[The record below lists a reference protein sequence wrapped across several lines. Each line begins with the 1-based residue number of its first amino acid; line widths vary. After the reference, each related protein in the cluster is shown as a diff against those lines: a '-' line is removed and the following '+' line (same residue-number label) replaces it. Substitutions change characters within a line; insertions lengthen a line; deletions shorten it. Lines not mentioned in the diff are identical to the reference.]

1 MKYLLIVWLLFCTNT
16 LMSSDYVFEHISSND
31 GLSNNLIR
39 DIIQDEK
46 GYLWF
51 ATSGGLNRFNGHSFD
66 VYKTVMGDTTSLS
79 DSRLSVVFE
88 DKNGF
93 IWARS
98 ILGNVHRVDPV
109 NHTVIN
115 FKEAGFIPKNSTSL
129 FHYVASNGDVWIIHS
144 TGLLR
149 AFCSSAN
156 NDKLNIQSFDNEEWM
171 QNNSVNFVYE
181 DTNQNIWIGTNRG
194 VLRLVVPQYELYE
207 TQPELFY
214 ENSEIGFNQIHEHE
228 QKLYMGADS
237 GQIFIYDIISQQFVF
252 KNLLSGKLKGDVSA
266 INHNEFGEIIFGST
280 RGEILH
286 YLPENSNVYY
296 YENFPDD
303 LPSSSYISEIFTDSY
318 DTFWMVTE
326 NRGVYQYLPSQ
337 KEFRYFGLNY
347 SNRDFLGEPD
357 KQILLEDSNRN
368 LWVGIN
374 GGGLF
379 LFDRKIQRF
388 QHFKHSPDNTGSL
401 SSDIVLSMYED
412 RSKNLWIGTSYGG
425 VNKISLKSD
434 LLRRISPVQNP
445 NTGFD
450 NYIRSVTTD
459 VLGNVWVG
467 TKAGKIYI
475 YKDRTLIGTL
485 PDDLNN
491 SDAFPATNVY
501 CLYFDSDH
509 NLWIGTK
516 GNGIYVIKS
525 MLSFID
531 RLHHADVEVVHLVHD
546 PDNSNSLS
554 SDNVYSIN
562 QDVYGQYW
570 IGTFLGG
577 LDLLT
582 NPFEGA
588 VFQNFMPQTESS
600 SGIVST
606 EVRDLFFDVQQNLWI
621 ATSEGVSVLESK
633 YLRSTEKR
641 FINLSPS
648 ISDENSMSGKV
659 VYQIKQSKNDDIFLA
674 MLDGG
679 INQLKASDFQK
690 RNFSW
695 IHHKS
700 QILSPNVYSIE
711 EDYTGNIWMGT
722 DNGLFRLNVD
732 DGVIEKYHIKN
743 SYLPL
748 TFSEGCSQKTSKQEL
763 VFGSNDGFV
772 IFHPDSIRKDSTQF
786 PILFSKLEIN
796 GEQITNQNSSILS
809 SSVEMK
815 DEITLKHNQNNINL
829 YFSVLDYERPDAI
842 QYSYILEG
850 YDTYWS
856 NPTTNNSAMY
866 RKIPP
871 GDYTLKV
878 KGTNSSGAWM
888 KKTATLDI
896 VITPPFWKSTTG
908 YILIILIVSLLITIS
923 TIVVYR
929 QIIMQNKARVEK
941 AINEKRIEYYTNIS
955 HEFKTPLSLILSP
968 VEEII
973 MSHKSSDFARK
984 KGLQI
989 KKNAIYLKRLIDQ
1002 ILDFRKIREGKMQL
1016 KVSEMNIIE
1025 FFREIYL
1032 VFLPL
1037 SQRIGV
1043 KFDYQYNVDSFF
1055 GYCDLHQLEKVFYN
1069 LLSNAFRYTPQGRE
1083 VILKVDVDKENGM
1096 LLARVIDAGVGINE
1110 NELPQIFDRFNNSKN
1125 STGIGLFFTKEIVTL
1140 HKGSIDV
1147 FNNEKGGATFEVQIP
1162 VDPKFYTSE
1171 EIDHS
1176 VEQRNAFDLNSIDD
1190 IEVIISHQSSK
1201 EKVVHR
1207 GADYLET
1214 ILVVEDNA
1222 EMRDYLVSELS
1233 DRYRV
1238 IEAEDGQKG
1247 IELARTHNPQLII
1260 SDIVMPKVDGYELTK
1275 TLKDSFETN
1284 HIPVILLT
1292 AEDSDE
1298 KKIQG
1303 AECGADDYVT
1313 KPFSINYLNAKIEQT
1328 ISQRKKLKKKI
1339 EFETEDVKSAEPND
1353 GHKDNNTFIAKVN
1366 KLVLDNI
1373 SDPAMNVEYL
1383 VDKMDIS
1390 RTLFFKKMKAA
1401 SGYAPN
1407 EYLRIIRMQE
1417 AARLIVSGDKTISE
1431 ISNSIGYNDSNYFSK
1446 TFKKHFG
1453 ETPSAYKLNHSK
1465 RNVI

>member
-1 MKYLLIVWLLFCTNT
+1 MKNIVIILLVLCTNP

-66 VYKTVMGDTTSLS
+66 VYKTVMGDTASLS

-98 ILGNVHRVDPV
+98 ILGNVHRVDPTSNV
-109 NHTVIN
+109 VLN
-115 FKEAGFIPKNSTSL
+115 FKEMGIIPKSSKSTSH
-129 FHYVASNGDVWIIHS
+129 FVSSNGDVWITHS
-144 TGLLR
+144 SGLLR
-149 AFCSSAN
+149 AYYTSGRNA
-156 NDKLNIQSFDNEEWM
+156 KLKIQSFDNEPWM

-181 DTNQNIWIGTNRG
+181 DSNQNIWIGTNQG
-194 VLRLVVPQYELYE
+194 VLRLVVPQHELYE
-207 TQPELFY
+207 AKPDFFY
-214 ENSEIGFNQIHEHE
+214 KDGENAFVQIHEYE
-228 QKLYMGADS
+228 QKLYMGANS
-237 GQIFIYDIISQQFVF
+237 GRVFIYDIISQQFVF
-252 KNLLSGKLKGDVSA
+252 QNLLSGYFNGNVSS
-266 INHNEFGEIIFGST
+266 INHNEYGQVIFGST
-280 RGEILH
+280 QGEILH
-286 YLPENSNVYY
+286 FEPENSNVQYFKQ
-296 YENFPDD
+296 FPGN
-303 LPSSSYISEIFTDSY
+303 LPFSSYISEIFTDSY
-318 DTFWMVTE
+318 DTFWLVTE
-326 NRGVYQYLPSQ
+326 KRGVYQYLPSQ
-337 KEFRYFGLNY
+337 RKFRYYGLNY
-347 SNRDFLGEPD
+347 SNRYFLGEPD
-357 KQILLEDSNRN
+357 KQILLEDSNNN
-368 LWVGIN
+368 LWVGVN

-379 LFDRKIQRF
+379 LYDRKEQRF

-434 LLRRISPVQNP
+434 RLRRIAPVDNP
-445 NTGFD
+445 KTGFD

-467 TKAGKIYI
+467 TKAGKIHI
-475 YKDRTLIGTL
+475 YKDRELIGTL

-501 CLYFDSDH
+501 CLFFDSDH

-516 GNGIYVIKS
+516 GNGIYIIKS

-546 PDNSNSLS
+546 PFNSNSLS

-562 QDVYGQYW
+562 QDVHGQYW

-588 VFQNFMPQTESS
+588 VFQNFLPRTESS
-600 SGIVST
+600 SGIVSN

-621 ATSEGVSVLESK
+621 ATSEGVSILESK
-633 YLRSTEKR
+633 YLRSIEKR
-641 FINLSPS
+641 FVNLSPS
-648 ISDENSMSGKV
+648 IIDENSMSGKV

-690 RNFSW
+690 RNFNW
-695 IHHKS
+695 IHHKN

-711 EDYTGNIWMGT
+711 EDYNGNIWMGT
-722 DNGLFRLNVD
+722 DNGLFSLDVAN
-732 DGVIEKYHIKN
+732 GVIEKYHIKN

-763 VFGSNDGFV
+763 VFGSNDGFL
-772 IFHPDSIRKDSTQF
+772 IFHPDSIQKDSTQF
-786 PILFSKLEIN
+786 PILFSRLEVN
-796 GEQITNQNSSILS
+796 GEHITSQNSSILKS
-809 SSVEMK
+809 SIEEQEQIK
-815 DEITLKHNQNNINL
+815 LKHDQNNINM
-829 YFSVLDYERPDAI
+829 YFSVLDFERPDAI

-850 YDTYWS
+850 YDSYWS

-871 GDYTLKV
+871 GEYTLKV
-878 KGTNSSGAWM
+878 NGTNSSGAWM
-888 KKTATLDI
+888 NKTETLNI
-896 VITPPFWKSTTG
+896 VISPPFWKSTAG
-908 YILIILIVSLLITIS
+908 YILIILIVSLLITTS
-923 TIVVYR
+923 TIIMYR

-973 MSHKSSDFARK
+973 MSHKSSDFARN

-1083 VILKVDVDKENGM
+1083 VILKVDVDKENGK
-1096 LLARVIDAGVGINE
+1096 LLALVIDAGVGINE
-1110 NELPQIFDRFNNSKN
+1110 NELPHIFDRFNNSKN

-1140 HKGSIDV
+1140 HKGKIDV

-1162 VDPKFYTSE
+1162 VYQEFYVSG
-1171 EIDHS
+1171 EIDRS

-1190 IEVIISHQSSK
+1190 IEIIISHQSSK

-1214 ILVVEDNA
+1214 ILIVEDND
-1222 EMRDYLVSELS
+1222 EMRDYLASELS
-1233 DRYRV
+1233 GRYRV
-1238 IEAEDGQKG
+1238 IEAENGVQG
-1247 IELARTHNPQLII
+1247 IELAQTHIPQLII
-1260 SDIVMPKVDGYELTK
+1260 SDIVMPKADGYELTK

-1284 HIPVILLT
+1284 HIPIILLT

-1298 KKIQG
+1298 KKLRG

-1313 KPFSINYLNAKIEQT
+1313 KPFSVNYLIAKIEQT
-1328 ISQRKKLKKKI
+1328 ISQRKKLKKKLEI
-1339 EFETEDVKSAEPND
+1339 EAEEVKSVEPN
-1353 GHKDNNTFIAKVN
+1353 GENKNNNTFNERVN
-1366 KLVLDNI
+1366 NLVIENI
-1373 SDPAMNVEYL
+1373 SDPDMNVEYL
-1383 VDKMDIS
+1383 VEKMGIS

-1407 EYLRIIRMQE
+1407 EYLRIIRMKE

-1431 ISNSIGYNDSNYFSK
+1431 ISNAIGYNDSNYFSK

-1453 ETPSAYKLNHSK
+1453 ETPSAYKLKHSK